1 MSGNRAN
8 SSAVNR
14 RTNAVNVAQPPPQ
27 MNRGYMPQ
35 QQQMGQQQMG
45 QQRQGPGLRNNPMQ
59 QQQQLQQ
66 QMPKPKLSVSDAIAL
81 ITLRLGSVETFI
93 NLLPPLEQIGGSLSN
108 ENMKEENIRVVDE
121 AVFTSIVTRLERIEQ
136 SIKSPNSNSQTQE
149 DTSVLDEKFKN
160 ISEEIQSF
168 RSLILSVQSFTIQMN
183 QKIIDIENNYKT
195 ILTSKQ
201 CEPDNTQSLPI
212 ETDSLQKEDNTILE
226 NVDLKKF
233 IENEVMDL

>member
-35 QQQMGQQQMG
+35 QQQMG

-136 SIKSPNSNSQTQE
+136 SIKSPNSQTQE

-201 CEPDNTQSLPI
+201 CEPDNTQSPPI

>member
-1 MSGNRAN
+1 
-8 SSAVNR
+8 
-14 RTNAVNVAQPPPQ
+14 
-27 MNRGYMPQ
+27 
-35 QQQMGQQQMG
+35 
-45 QQRQGPGLRNNPMQ
+45 
-59 QQQQLQQ
+59 
-66 QMPKPKLSVSDAIAL
+66 
-81 ITLRLGSVETFI
+81 
-93 NLLPPLEQIGGSLSN
+93 
-108 ENMKEENIRVVDE
+108 MKEENIRVVDE

-226 NVDLKKF
+226 NVDLKKLSLKK
-233 IENEVMDL
+233 M